1 MVRSGCLLL
10 LIAASC
16 ASSQDAAPEKVE
28 SPRWPRSYE
37 DSGDKLVV
45 YEPQV
50 DDGWKEHQSLHA
62 RSAIVVTPKGGKEVY
77 GVVEYDVETEVAVD
91 AAEVLLKNRQIQATR
106 FPGTPEDVSEKAG
119 AIVRRILNPRRSVI
133 VP

>member
-1 MVRSGCLLL
+1 MSGTVASRRRSSRSSRSSLRRSSHRGRPMLRSACLLL

-28 SPRWPRSYE
+28 SPRGPRSCE
-37 DSGDKLVV
+37 DSGDQLVV
-45 YEPQV
+45 DEPQV

-77 GVVEYDVETEVAVD
+77 GVD
-91 AAEVLLKNRQIQATR
+91 
-106 FPGTPEDVSEKAG
+106 
-119 AIVRRILNPRRSVI
+119 
-133 VP
+133 